1 MENLGYTIL
10 GRNEANVDKNWRD
23 KWWLLK
29 LENTL
34 KSVSAHFIFQMKK
47 KRKDAGGKETIKT
60 AFKIV
65 QELWFY
71 GLQQDDGSKKE
82 GKCQR

>member
-1 MENLGYTIL
+1 MMAI
-10 GRNEANVDKNWRD
+10 
-23 KWWLLK
+23 K

-34 KSVSAHFIFQMKK
+34 KSVSAHFIFKW
-47 KRKDAGGKETIKT
+47 KDAGGKETIKT

-82 GKCQR
+82 SQMSEVG

>member
-1 MENLGYTIL
+1 
-10 GRNEANVDKNWRD
+10 
-23 KWWLLK
+23 
-29 LENTL
+29 
-34 KSVSAHFIFQMKK
+34 MKK
-47 KRKDAGGKETIKT
+47 KRKDAAGKETIKT

-65 QELWFY
+65 QESWFY

>member
-1 MENLGYTIL
+1 MMAIKAREHLKIQSLLTSFF
-10 GRNEANVDKNWRD
+10 
-23 KWWLLK
+23 KW
-29 LENTL
+29 
-34 KSVSAHFIFQMKK
+34 
-47 KRKDAGGKETIKT
+47 KDAGGKETIKT